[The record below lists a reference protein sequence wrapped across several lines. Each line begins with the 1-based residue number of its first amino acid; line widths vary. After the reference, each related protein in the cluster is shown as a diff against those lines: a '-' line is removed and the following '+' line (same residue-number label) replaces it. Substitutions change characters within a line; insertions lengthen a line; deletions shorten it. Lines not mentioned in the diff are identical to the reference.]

1 MVQMLFL
8 LPNEQCQ
15 STEGLT
21 IPNFYTN
28 QMKTGQEQFT
38 FEVIT
43 NYTIGIN
50 PVT

>member
-1 MVQMLFL
+1 
-8 LPNEQCQ
+8 
-15 STEGLT
+15 
-21 IPNFYTN
+21 
-28 QMKTGQEQFT
+28 MKTGQEQFT